1 MLHGCGIALCSFCKS
16 EAASGEV
23 WFVLCP
29 LCFSGSLLFGI
40 RAGCV
45 VVVSIELV
53 TIEVI

>member
-1 MLHGCGIALCSFCKS
+1 MLHGCGIALCKS